1 MSSQPDL
8 LVIGYGNTLRG
19 DDGVGVR
26 VAEAVAALQ
35 LPGVRA
41 LTCHQLAPEDA
52 ERVSQ
57 AARVVFVDAAAAGG
71 SGLQVLTLAPDD
83 TTQLMA
89 HAADPRTVLA
99 LAREI
104 FGHAPEAWALT
115 IPAIQMGFSEELTP
129 QARQG
134 LDQAVAWIRE
144 LAATPS

>member
-1 MSSQPDL
+1 MSSQREF

-35 LPGVRA
+35 LPGVHA
-41 LTCHQLAPEDA
+41 MSCHQLSPEDA
-52 ERVSQ
+52 EHVSQ
-57 AARVVFVDAAAAGG
+57 AGRVVFVDAAAGG
-71 SGLQVLTLAPDD
+71 FSEVQLVPLSPGE

-104 FGHAPEAWALT
+104 FGHAPAAWALT
-115 IPAIQMGFSEELTP
+115 IPAARMGFSEELSP
-129 QARQG
+129 QAQQG
-134 LDQAVAWIRE
+134 LKQAVQWIRK
-144 LAATPS
+144 LAASPA